1 MDLPLAVATAAREG
15 NVDAVKAWLAAGG
28 APDATRQNGTS
39 TLLSHACMELLAAA
53 SPKSGR
59 KKDQ

>member
-28 APDATRQNGTS
+28 APDAIRENGTN
-39 TLLSHACMELLAAA
+39 TLLMRAR
-53 SPKSGR
+53 PG
-59 KKDQ
+59 